1 MTVFF
6 EKRVQVRE
14 IVKFFQFE
22 QLTGNEESLNR
33 WVVVPDVNRPGFE
46 LSGYFK
52 PTEPRR
58 IVLIGNKEIE
68 YISHLTDAEQRG
80 RYPII
85 TDILTKVMIVT
96 HNNPVPPILLEIARE
111 QNFPIFRTPLGTYRI
126 TVDLINFLEEQMAPE
141 DSLSAVLMVVYGRG
155 VLIQG
160 DSGIG
165 KSETALELIKNGHSL
180 VADDRVDVMRIHNTI
195 VGRAPDL
202 LKGMLEIRGIGI
214 IDVERMFG
222 ANSLVKQ
229 HSVDYVLN
237 LHRYTTHE
245 EFDRL
250 GENVNKRVEILGV
263 QIPMTVLPVSYGRST
278 RVLVETAVTNF
289 ILREEGYDSSEEFR
303 RRLHDYLVE
312 QNAKA
317 KEGKNE

>member
-1 MTVFF
+1 
-6 EKRVQVRE
+6 
-14 IVKFFQFE
+14 
-22 QLTGNEESLNR
+22 
-33 WVVVPDVNRPGFE
+33 
-46 LSGYFK
+46 
-52 PTEPRR
+52 
-58 IVLIGNKEIE
+58 
-68 YISHLTDAEQRG
+68 
-80 RYPII
+80 
-85 TDILTKVMIVT
+85 
-96 HNNPVPPILLEIARE
+96 
-111 QNFPIFRTPLGTYRI
+111 
-126 TVDLINFLEEQMAPE
+126 MAPE